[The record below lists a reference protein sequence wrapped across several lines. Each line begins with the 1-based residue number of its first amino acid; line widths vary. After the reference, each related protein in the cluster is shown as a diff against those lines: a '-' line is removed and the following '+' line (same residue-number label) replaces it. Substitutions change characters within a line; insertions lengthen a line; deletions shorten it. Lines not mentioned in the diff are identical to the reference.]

1 MDAGQTGRPPAVMW
15 ISTDPE
21 QETPVRLRNT
31 PESFDPAPG
40 RPWVHIDGFVTPDK
54 LLEEY
59 RQALATR

>member
-21 QETPVRLRNT
+21 QDTPVTVLRV
-31 PESFDPAPG
+31 APG

>member
-1 MDAGQTGRPPAVMW
+1 M
-15 ISTDPE
+15 SH
-21 QETPVRLRNT
+21 TPVTVLRV
-31 PESFDPAPG
+31 APG